1 MNFSGERAKLPAVD
15 KRGGQLSVNT
25 SRKRVMWAVVAVAL
39 VAGGYYLFTH
49 KPTLTAEQH
58 GFRGGRGAASTVGVA
73 QVTSGD
79 VQVTLTEL
87 GTMTPAATA
96 TVHSRVDGQLM
107 KLNFRDGQQVKQGDV
122 LAELDARPYQ
132 AQLLQ
137 AQGQLTRDQ
146 ALLANAKIDLER
158 FQTLFAQ
165 DSIAKQQLDAQASLV
180 KQYEGAVQ
188 SDQGAV
194 ANAKLQITY
203 SKVQAPISGRAGIH
217 QVDLGNIVHSGDA
230 NGIVVITQL
239 QPIQA
244 VFAVPEDN
252 IPAVMQ
258 LMGNAQVNGQGEVS
272 GTVAPQPVPVTAFDR
287 DDKVQ
292 LATGRLTAVD
302 NQVDT
307 TTGTVKLQALFDNA
321 DNKLFANQF
330 VNIHLTLQHIQN
342 ALLVPTAAV
351 QRGQQGTFVWVVEN
365 GVVHQRNVATGPA
378 QDPGEGG
385 GTSITSGL
393 QLGETVV
400 VDGTDRLKDGAK
412 VSVADRGAAQGVSGT
427 MPDGNQVSGTGAVSG
442 THGGHHR
449 RRGDGS
455 SQE

>member
-1 MNFSGERAKLPAVD
+1 V
-15 KRGGQLSVNT
+15 V
-25 SRKRVMWAVVAVAL
+25 WAVVAVVL

-58 GFRGGRGAASTVGVA
+58 GFRGGRGAAGTVGVS

-79 VQVTLTEL
+79 VQVMLTEL

-107 KLNFRDGQQVKQGDV
+107 KLNFRDGQMVKQGDV

-146 ALLANAKIDLER
+146 ALLANARIDLDR
-158 FQTLFAQ
+158 FQILFAQ

-180 KQYEGAVQ
+180 KQYEGAVL

-217 QVDLGNIVHSGDA
+217 QVDLGNIVHAGDT

-244 VFAVPEDN
+244 VFAVPENN
-252 IPAVMQ
+252 IPAIMQ
-258 LMGNAQVNGQGEVS
+258 LMGGNQGGEGGGDVS
-272 GTVAPQPVPVTAFDR
+272 GTVVPQMVPVAAFDR

-292 LATGRLTAVD
+292 LALGRLTAVD

-330 VNIHLTLQHIQN
+330 VNIHLTLQNIQN

-351 QRGQQGTFVWVVEN
+351 QRGPQGTFVWVVEN
-365 GVVHQRNVATGPA
+365 GVVHQRNVTTGPA
-378 QDPGEGG
+378 QDASDGG

-412 VSVADRGAAQGVSGT
+412 VSVVNRGISGT
-427 MPDGNQVSGTGAVSG
+427 MPVPDGNQVSGTAPDAAPVSG
-442 THGGHHR
+442 THGWRHR
-449 RRGDGS
+449 RGNAS
-455 SQE
+455 APQQE